1 MEPVASHAYPGLE
14 VQPDPAPEYARFNQA
29 PLQSVVPQPQPMYQQ
44 QHHQHQP
51 TMPEWKDAQ
60 TPNTT
65 STETP
70 TTPTT
75 PKRRILGLTV
85 PVFWTLL
92 VVLVVVIAGAIGGGI
107 GGGLAAQSVSDSLS
121 KSAAAAE
128 GAKPSATTTL
138 APGEEPT
145 AAAGSGTVTATTVIP
160 IMQPSLIPR
169 DGGCP
174 GINGTPFVSSI
185 TLKGQNVAQTFHQR
199 CNTNY
204 AETEENPGLRDLYSA
219 FATSF
224 EECMTWCAQYNEQL
238 QQQQDNKETS
248 GGEGW
253 CTLAAVAKIPGGRCH
268 LKSQGPIL

>member
-29 PLQSVVPQPQPMYQQ
+29 PLQSVVQPPPM
-44 QHHQHQP
+44 HPHQHQEP
-51 TMPEWKDAQ
+51 MMPEWKDAQ

-65 STETP
+65 
-70 TTPTT
+70 TTPR
-75 PKRRILGLTV
+75 RRILGLTV

-92 VVLVVVIAGAIGGGI
+92 VVLVVVLAGAIGGGI
-107 GGGLAAQSVSDSLS
+107 GGGLAAQSMSG
-121 KSAAAAE
+121 KIPSAAAAAAEEE
-128 GAKPSATTTL
+128 GAKPSATTTPQ
-138 APGEEPT
+138 PGEEPK
-145 AAAGSGTVTATTVIP
+145 GTVTATTAIP

-185 TLKGQNVAQTFHQR
+185 TLQGQNVAQTFHQR
-199 CNTNY
+199 CDTNY

-224 EECMTWCAQYNEQL
+224 EECMTWCARYNEQL
-238 QQQQDNKETS
+238 QQQGNDKEGRSSS

-253 CTLAAVAKIPGGRCH
+253 CTVVAVAKIPY
-268 LKSQGPIL
+268 

>member
-29 PLQSVVPQPQPMYQQ
+29 PLQSVSQPQPIHQQYQD
-44 QHHQHQP
+44 QHQP
-51 TMPEWKDAQ
+51 MMPEWKDAH

-65 STETP
+65 STEA
-70 TTPTT
+70 PTT

-85 PVFWTLL
+85 PVFWTVL
-92 VVLVVVIAGAIGGGI
+92 VVLVVVLAGAIGGGI
-107 GGGLAAQSVSDSLS
+107 GGGLAAQSTSDSPS
-121 KSAAAAE
+121 KGAAAAEE

-145 AAAGSGTVTATTVIP
+145 AVAGSGTVTATTVIP

-204 AETEENPGLRDLYSA
+204 AMTEDNPGLRDLYSA

-238 QQQQDNKETS
+238 QQQRDNKETS

-253 CTLAAVAKIPGGRCH
+253 CTVVAVAKIR
-268 LKSQGPIL
+268 KFI